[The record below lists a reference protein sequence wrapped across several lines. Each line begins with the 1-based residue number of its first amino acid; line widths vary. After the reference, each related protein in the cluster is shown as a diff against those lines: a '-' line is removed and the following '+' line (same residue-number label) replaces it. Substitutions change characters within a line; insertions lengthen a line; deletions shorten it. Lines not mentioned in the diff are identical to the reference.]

1 MLIITDPTT
10 PTDHTKRDQV
20 DDQDMEVPVCAAT
33 VVEPGQKL
41 KPGHRRL
48 EGRETEE
55 HEAAKGI
62 EGSCELHNVACLHVL
77 EITT

>member
-33 VVEPGQKL
+33 VVEPG
-41 KPGHRRL
+41 
-48 EGRETEE
+48 
-55 HEAAKGI
+55 
-62 EGSCELHNVACLHVL
+62 
-77 EITT
+77 